1 MSLIAKYLGK
11 AERFRQRMRYK
22 LYRARNPKIIKWRG
36 LKIAVGDH
44 MSQMAADCLFWQVYE
59 DGEVAIVSHF
69 LEAED
74 VVFEIGT
81 GLGAVALVCS
91 KKIGA
96 DRVHTYE
103 ANPALK
109 PHIQRNFELNNL
121 FPESQI
127 CMLGE
132 GVGEADFFASDD
144 SFEFSTAVKQ
154 IENTKVTKTPTKALN
169 DELRRVDPTFL
180 IVDIEGAEYELFR
193 ILDTFG
199 RINKIAIEVHPLII
213 GEEKV
218 TAVKDRLT
226 TEGFVI
232 DPEYTQGQQ
241 LFAARPV
248 RAAS

>member
-1 MSLIAKYLGK
+1 MSLVAKYLGK
-11 AERFRQRMRYK
+11 AERFRQRLRYK
-22 LYRARNPKIIKWRG
+22 LYRARNPKVVKWRG

-44 MSQMAADCLFWQVYE
+44 MSQLAADCLFWQVYE
-59 DGEVAIVSHF
+59 EGEVAIVAHF
-69 LEAED
+69 LQPDD

-132 GVGEADFFASDD
+132 GPGEADFFASAD
-144 SFEFSTAVKQ
+144 SFELSTAVKQ
-154 IENTKVTKTPTKALN
+154 TKNTKVTKTPTKSFN

-180 IVDIEGAEYELFR
+180 IVDIEGGEYDLFR
-193 ILDTFG
+193 ILDDFG
-199 RINKIAIEVHPLII
+199 RINKIAIEVHPLVI
-213 GEEKV
+213 GDEKV
-218 TAVKDRLT
+218 AAVKERLT
-226 TEGFVI
+226 TEGFSI
-232 DPEYTQGQQ
+232 DPEYTKGQQ
-241 LFAARPV
+241 LFASRPARN
-248 RAAS
+248 